1 MWKYIDIHS
10 HINFPEYDADREA
23 LITRMKEAGV
33 ATITVGASLETSRSA
48 VALADQYDN
57 VFACIGIHPAESAM
71 TDNVN
76 SNQHSFDQLAF
87 EELIR
92 HPKVVAVGEC
102 GLDYG
107 RDGVVDPTDKVRQ
120 VALFNQQIEF
130 AVKHDKPIMIHARSS
145 NTDILD
151 ILNAKKEVH
160 GARLRGNAHFFSG
173 TKEQA
178 DAYGTLDFSVSF
190 TGVLTFTHD
199 YDEVVRHV
207 PLGNMMSE
215 TDSPFVAPVP
225 YRGKRNEPTWVI
237 EVISKIAQI
246 KGLDAGETAEVL
258 LKNAVAKFKI
268 V

>member
-33 ATITVGASLETSRSA
+33 ATITVGTSLETSRSA

-57 VFACIGIHPAESAM
+57 IFACVGIHPAESTM
-71 TDNVN
+71 TDIVN

-87 EELIR
+87 EELIM

-107 RDGVVDPTDKVRQ
+107 RDGVVTEESKARQ
-120 VALFNQQIEF
+120 IALFEQQIEF

-145 NTDILD
+145 NTDIIE
-151 ILNAKKEVH
+151 ILKNKKAIH
-160 GARLRGNAHFFSG
+160 GAQLRGNAHFFSG

-178 DAYGTLDFSVSF
+178 DAYGSLDFSVSF

-207 PLGNMMSE
+207 PLENMMSE
-215 TDSPFVAPVP
+215 TDSPFVSPVP

-237 EVISKIAQI
+237 EVAKKIAEI
-246 KGLDAGETAEVL
+246 KGLDEQETYKVL